1 MLVSGGDWF
10 PVPTEAQLVGATCGG
25 SMLRPGWIGVGLKL
39 ELRHLDRRITTTLVA
54 ELTVEPSPLE
64 AI

>member
-1 MLVSGGDWF
+1 MLK
-10 PVPTEAQLVGATCGG
+10 
-25 SMLRPGWIGVGLKL
+25 PGWIGVGLKL
-39 ELRHLDRRITTTLVA
+39 ELRHMDRRITTTLVA